1 MESAQTIR
9 TILDLTHQYLEGAIG
24 GCDPQTLS
32 RTFPG
37 ATIGSIGSIY
47 AHSVFNEDYALQSM
61 LQGKEPLFL
70 AGGWAQRTGLELQ
83 DPAAGPQWN
92 NPNLELGPV
101 QEYAQAVYDASN
113 QYLQSVSDADLE
125 RPIDFFGRK
134 ESAAWVI
141 GDMVLVHLSEHSGE
155 IAALKGVMGQKGLPW

>member
-1 MESAQTIR
+1 MESAR
-9 TILDLTHQYLEGAIG
+9 TILTVLDLTHQYLEGAID
-24 GCDPQTLS
+24 GCDPDTLS

-47 AHSVFNEDYALQSM
+47 AHAVYNEDVAFQKM
-61 LQGKEPLFL
+61 IQGKEPIFIT
-70 AGGWAQRTGLELQ
+70 GGWAERTGLGLSDAQ
-83 DPAAGPQWN
+83 AGPQWT
-92 NPNLELGPV
+92 NPKLDLAPV
-101 QEYAQAVYDASN
+101 QEYARVVYDASN
-113 QYLQSVSDADLE
+113 QYLQSVTDADLE

-134 ESAAWVI
+134 ETAAWVI